1 MRIDNHMAGY
11 RPPPPKSK
19 DKGVAKAKVNST
31 GFDFALYR
39 RGSSLPE
46 DDSSKEDSFPRG
58 SAQQKV
64 HKRNKLEKAVYVLT
78 NHHSH

>member
-11 RPPPPKSK
+11 RPPPHKSR
-19 DKGVAKAKVNST
+19 DKGVTKPELNST
-31 GFDFALYR
+31 VFDFAQYS
-39 RGSSLPE
+39 GSSLPE

-64 HKRNKLEKAVYVLT
+64 HKRNQLEKAVYVLT
-78 NHHSH
+78 NHHSL

>member
-19 DKGVAKAKVNST
+19 DKGVTRPELNST
-31 GFDFALYR
+31 GFDFALY